1 MSAPVNDPPSNGIK
15 EIDAEMIEPN
25 KYNIAMTIL
34 EKDSEDSEGLVIRYQ
49 DYEDEMS
56 RLQFADFIQ
65 GLASVSKMMSVLNV
79 YRPELLDKIMD
90 TIEEPAA
97 PDVGSGG
104 AKPATAAQSASEPA
118 DVKSLSSPA
127 RS

>member
-1 MSAPVNDPPSNGIK
+1 MSAPVNDAPTNGIK
-15 EIDAEMIEPN
+15 EIDAEMMEAI

-34 EKDSEDSEGLVIRYQ
+34 EKDSVEGEGMVIRYQ

-65 GLASVSKMMSVLNV
+65 GLASVSKMMSVINV
-79 YRPELLDKIMD
+79 YRPELLDKLMD
-90 TIEEPAA
+90 TIEEPTEPSA
-97 PDVGSGG
+97 DSGG
-104 AKPATAAQSASEPA
+104 VKPAAAAQSASEPA
-118 DVKSLSSPA
+118 DVKSLSSEA